1 MICGM
6 VNLLEAWDSV
16 NDKGEVQLW
25 HIYTQIIIMTESK
38 VQVNGGKGRMKAAVV
53 DCVLWRK
60 ENFFMNEHI
69 KSGG

>member
-38 VQVNGGKGRMKAAVV
+38 VQVNGGKGRMKRIAV
-53 DCVLWRK
+53 
-60 ENFFMNEHI
+60 
-69 KSGG
+69 